1 MPPTRQVLIAGASA
15 DPGDAF
21 ATPDAQRATAR
32 RRLIRFALLGI
43 GAYAVAMVA
52 SIPASAVFKNYAW
65 RSGISGTIWNGE
77 LGIVGGSTARW
88 QWAPLRSLVKLG
100 YAADWQV
107 TGPDT
112 DLGGRVVAGP
122 GGMVMDK
129 VSGSATA
136 ALLQA
141 IQPNLPFTCDI
152 TSQVE
157 IERLVAG
164 GSNRMMLA
172 RMVSDP
178 GTCRPRG
185 AGAPTQVPSLILT
198 SEKTGNETRIK
209 LAPATQRL
217 KTLLNGTLAEDG
229 TLTISLTPDGAQA
242 LPFIGLPAGVPFRG
256 KL

>member
-1 MPPTRQVLIAGASA
+1 MIA
-15 DPGDAF
+15 
-21 ATPDAQRATAR
+21 T
-32 RRLIRFALLGI
+32 
-43 GAYAVAMVA
+43 
-52 SIPASAVFKNYAW
+52 IPASAVFKNYAW

-77 LGIVGGSTARW
+77 VGIAGGSTARW
-88 QWAPLRSLVKLG
+88 QWAPLRSLVNLG
-100 YAADWQV
+100 FAADWRV

-112 DLGGRVVAGP
+112 DLGGRVVAGF
-122 GGMVMDK
+122 GGTVLDK

-136 ALLQA
+136 TLLQA

-152 TSQVE
+152 TAQIE
-157 IERLVAG
+157 IERLVLG
-164 GSNRMMLA
+164 GSGRMMAA
-172 RMVSDP
+172 RMESDP

-198 SEKTGNETRIK
+198 SQKTGNETRIR

-229 TLTISLTPDGAQA
+229 ALTISLTPEGAQA
-242 LPFIGLPAGVPFRG
+242 LPFIGLPAGVPFKG